1 MRSLPSSPSFS
12 PDRWPALAY
21 WLFFAHLAT
30 IWSISASNIL
40 LGLTIAVLPWALKQ
54 APFDD
59 WPAVAPLL
67 KSLGFYV
74 LFLLAA
80 VVASVDW
87 RVSVGALREVFNL
100 APVPLAI
107 LLVRTE
113 RGVRRL
119 LDLLIAVAALLA
131 CFGLAQYLVGYGDLD
146 RRIRGPFSHY
156 MTFSGFLL
164 VADLLLVA
172 SLLAGGRAKSLWRWL
187 ALASI
192 NVALLGSLTRGA
204 WVGLGVTLTVLAAI
218 KAPRWLLAWIPAT
231 ALFIILA
238 PTPILHR
245 AASIFDLRDFS
256 NYDRLCMVDAGLRM
270 IAERPVFGL
279 GPEMVERRYLL
290 YRNPTAP
297 RYSIP
302 HLHNTPLQLAA
313 ERGLPALAAYLALL
327 GCALWRAWHL
337 YRTESRWAD
346 LALGVLLA
354 IVAFTVAGLFEDN
367 WGDTEVRR
375 SLLFLLAVPFCL
387 TVAGRGERSGEALEE
402 GVRS

>member
-1 MRSLPSSPSFS
+1 MRSFSSPSF
-12 PDRWPALAY
+12 PQHRWPVVAY

-30 IWSISASNIL
+30 VWSISASNVL
-40 LGLTIAVLPWALKQ
+40 LGLTIAVLPWALRW

-59 WPAVAPLL
+59 WPEVAPLA
-67 KSLGFYV
+67 KALGLYV
-74 LFLLAA
+74 LFLLASI
-80 VVASVDW
+80 VASVDW
-87 RVSVGALREVFNL
+87 RVSAGALRELFNL

-107 LLVRTE
+107 LLVRNE
-113 RGVRRL
+113 KGVRRL
-119 LDLLIAVAALLA
+119 LDLLVVVAALLA
-131 CFGLAQYLVGYGDLD
+131 CAGLAQYLVGYGDLD

-164 VADLLLVA
+164 VADLLLIA
-172 SLLAGGRAKSLWRWL
+172 SLLAGGRAKSIWRWGAL
-187 ALASI
+187 ALI

-204 WVGLGVTLTVLAAI
+204 WVGLGVTLTVLAAL
-218 KAPRWLLAWIPAT
+218 KAPRWLLAWIPAA

-256 NYDRLCMVDAGLRM
+256 AYDRLCMVDAGLRM

-279 GPEMVERRYLL
+279 GPDMVERRYQL

-327 GCALWRAWHL
+327 GCALWRAWRI

-346 LALGVLLA
+346 IALGVLLA
-354 IVAFTVAGLFEDN
+354 ILAFTVAGLFEDN

-375 SLLFLLAVPFCL
+375 PLLFLLAVPFCL
-387 TVAGRGERSGEALEE
+387 TVAQRKR
-402 GVRS
+402 